1 MIKVIRARSIDT
13 GLHQFS
19 VIVSDNGITY
29 VFPKDMEMFDSKNR
43 FNLLM
48 KKYGPMDKKTKMTA
62 DDYLKIAFMGLTY
75 FKYEEPVE
83 AKIEGV
89 AISAEKKLLNS
100 RAKNYK
106 ESETYSSSYAARS
119 ADVQQVLEDY
129 PDLYTQLTSTDPDEK
144 ITAEGMKE
152 LVMAAL
158 GSVDPNGPGSWILDV
173 IDGKEVSDEDITPL
187 VFGGYEQALTAAV
200 EPDVCPPA
208 TKDIVLNIKNR
219 QNAIDNIGYG
229 PLNPE
234 EPNDKFWQGKA
245 DRWNVTIEEAK
256 TSRCGNCAAFIQTS
270 KMKACIADTLQEG
283 DKNVADSYD
292 VVAAGDLGYCEALDF
307 KCAAARTCDA
317 WIAGG
322 PVTDETRKE
331 QE

>member
-1 MIKVIRARSIDT
+1 MIKVLRAYDLTTDSHIFSIVADDK
-13 GLHQFS
+13 GFK
-19 VIVSDNGITY
+19 Y
-29 VFPKDMEMFDSKNR
+29 VFSKSNVLFDSKKR
-43 FNLLM
+43 VQMLM
-48 KKYGPMDKKTKMTA
+48 EKAGDTA
-62 DDYLKIAFMGLTY
+62 DSFKTDDFLAMATLGLTFFRYADVREEENEKIALA
-75 FKYEEPVE
+75 EETLSIDK
-83 AKIEGV
+83 ALDR
-89 AISAEKKLLNS
+89 S
-100 RAKNYK
+100 
-106 ESETYSSSYAARS
+106 S
-119 ADVQQVLEDY
+119 ADSNISDILVRTNDDIDQVLTDY
-129 PDLYTQLTSTDPDEK
+129 PDLYDQLSSDDPDQK
-144 ITAEGMKE
+144 ITADGMLE
-152 LVMAAL
+152 LVLAAV
-158 GSVDPNGPGSWILDV
+158 GDIDPQGPNAWLLDIL
-173 IDGKEVSDEDITPL
+173 DGKEMPKGTVNDIVIGQSTI
-187 VFGGYEQALTAAV
+187 ALTAAV
-200 EPDVCPPA
+200 DAEECPPA
-208 TKDIVLNIKNR
+208 TQDIVLNIKNR

-234 EPNDKFWQGKA
+234 EPNDEFWQGKA

-322 PVTDETRKE
+322 PITDETGKE